1 VIRLA
6 EIPSFLAKFWVAT
19 PFTPGEQSSRSEC
32 TVPRVY
38 GNQKKNES
46 YIYQILR
53 QSSCLLHAPFCKLS
67 VLPRVKHRESIN
79 YSRGG

>member
-1 VIRLA
+1 MSRLA
-6 EIPSFLAKFWVAT
+6 EIPSLLAKFWVAT

-67 VLPRVKHRESIN
+67 VLSRAQHCGSIN
-79 YSRGG
+79 YS